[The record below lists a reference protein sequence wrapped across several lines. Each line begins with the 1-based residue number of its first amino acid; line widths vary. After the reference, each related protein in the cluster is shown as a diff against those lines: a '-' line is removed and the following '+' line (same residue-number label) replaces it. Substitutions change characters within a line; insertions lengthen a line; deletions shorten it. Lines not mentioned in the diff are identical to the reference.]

1 MHTYIFIHIYIDTHS
16 KLTCAAN
23 AAAGFPGGAHGGS
36 LYQRR
41 HQKRHCK
48 RLQKGPTWIKT
59 IWFCCATGDPHKS
72 KETSKKETSKI
83 YQKRRQ
89 RRHQKRPIDIKCAT
103 DFSARQETHINQKRH
118 QKKIKKNVEGDIKR
132 DPDKSQESDFCAR
145 QEAHPRCR
153 RSSRRRSRRAWLL
166 SLSTATR
173 RLNMRSLPRLLGRYA
188 DVCT

>member
-1 MHTYIFIHIYIDTHS
+1 MCVYLTHTLSHTHTHTLSLSHTHTHIVCNTTYVYGRQQILLDIKRDINDKSTETS
-16 KLTCAAN
+16 KK
-23 AAAGFPGGAHGGS
+23 
-36 LYQRR
+36 R
-41 HQKRHCK
+41 HQKRHQN
-48 RLQKGPTWIKT
+48 R
-59 IWFCCATGDPHKS
+59 H
-72 KETSKKETSKI
+72 
-83 YQKRRQ
+83 QKRRQ

-118 QKKIKKNVEGDIKR
+118 QNKIKKNVEGDIKR
-132 DPDKSQESDFCAR
+132 DPHKLQESFFCAR

-153 RSSRRRSRRAWLL
+153 HSSRRRSRRAWLL